1 VTSRAAFLAWHPTLL
16 AVAVAEPDRAPDVR
30 AVVESFNSGWR
41 SEAACQGEESLFL
54 SDVNLGFPKHA
65 GSTVVT
71 LALLICAGCPVRRE
85 CLVEA
90 LTEIAFDLD
99 PGSHDSNR
107 PKTTIHVDGVW
118 GRTTT
123 VDRRS
128 VSGLSRDKALARL
141 ERTFPAR
148 LQRHALAFRRK
159 VLANANPYRQR
170 ARERRVLKL
179 LEERRLTVTPRCEGC
194 GEKLPTL
201 ARSDARY
208 CSVRSRVAAHR
219 GRAA

>member
-128 VSGLSRDKALARL
+128 VSGLSRGHS
-141 ERTFPAR
+141 P
-148 LQRHALAFRRK
+148 
-159 VLANANPYRQR
+159 P
-170 ARERRVLKL
+170 
-179 LEERRLTVTPRCEGC
+179 G
-194 GEKLPTL
+194 
-201 ARSDARY
+201 
-208 CSVRSRVAAHR
+208 CSVMRWPSVGRCWPMPTPTDR
-219 GRAA
+219 GRGSVAS